1 MKMNYAEMY
10 GRIHEDSAKT
20 YPGMTIRPY
29 VPRIAKLVREV
40 GAKRILDYGSGKGYQ
55 YLKARVH
62 EEWGGVLP
70 HCYDVGVRQLASRPE
85 GLFDG
90 LISTDMLE
98 HIEKP
103 DVPGVLDELI
113 GFVAPGGFLF
123 LGISCRPTRKKLP
136 EGGDVHRTIE
146 SPRWWADLITDR
158 YQRSGQRGQIAMRAE
173 FDLGAPPHFPDASGE
188 PYEWRLTP

>member
-98 HIEKP
+98 HIENDDLDAVLSDMFSFCESKAFAFLSVSCIPSKKSFPDGRNVHVTQKP
-103 DVPGVLDELI
+103 PEWWRNR
-113 GFVAPGGFLF
+113 VAPFVKS
-123 LGISCRPTRKKLP
+123 GITL
-136 EGGDVHRTIE
+136 
-146 SPRWWADLITDR
+146 
-158 YQRSGQRGQIAMRAE
+158 AMA
-173 FDLGAPPHFPDASGE
+173 FDGK
-188 PYEWRLTP
+188 